1 MIGCGRSFV
10 EQVLACHMDQRRLDG
25 FVGWSAVIARNATFL
40 MVDKF
45 VGIAFMMSRSHRQLH
60 CREIRVS
67 PLDAV

>member
-1 MIGCGRSFV
+1 
-10 EQVLACHMDQRRLDG
+10 MDQRRLDG